1 MEKTIIWFPEG
12 KPSLGRILG
21 ITKIVIGN
29 LRSIADIIRLITS
42 LWHISIYSK
51 KVLNR
56 YLALQISSGY
66 MYIVQN
72 YHYKIRIAKGF
83 EEVSNNKYPAFT
95 NGRLKILR
103 RFCLKLFP
111 EHILYI
117 TRRCKKKRMPTI
129 CDIFRI
135 SRVGD
140 IRKRKT

>member
-1 MEKTIIWFPEG
+1 MTYFNIFEESFE
-12 KPSLGRILG
+12 SLP
-21 ITKIVIGN
+21 
-29 LRSIADIIRLITS
+29 SIAN
-42 LWHISIYSK
+42 K
-51 KVLNR
+51 
-56 YLALQISSGY
+56 
-66 MYIVQN
+66 YIVKN
-72 YHYKIRIAKGF
+72 CHYKIRIAKGF

-140 IRKRKT
+140 IRKNFSIDCYVFF